1 MTKRLISRWKGLIP
15 WVLSLGIVLFLF
27 LTTDIDA
34 IGQALANADWGRL
47 VVLMAVVT
55 LIAFVADSATL
66 VPLLR
71 RFVAPVTFSEVV
83 RIKGVSYLLN
93 ALNYSLA
100 AGGMAWILHKKHKVP
115 FMRAFSAL
123 VLFFFIDIIAL
134 GALLTGGW
142 LIGRGDLAGAGGIGT
157 SAPFTERVPIVIAIV
172 WGVVFGTWLY
182 WNRKLD
188 FFVFGFFRKWRI
200 FQCFAEI
207 RSLDYLRLV
216 TVRACFI
223 LVYVLM
229 HFLLLPAFDVEIP
242 FWTLVMY
249 SPLITFVQVV
259 PATISGLGAAQ
270 GVMVALFSAHVPAGH
285 GDPAA
290 VIVAYSTVI
299 GPLMML
305 MRLIIG
311 YCFMAAVAREVM
323 PTAEDIEA
331 AQADEEQSSDE
342 GPGEDPVK
350 DEQDDERIAGRTASE
365 GKNPAVSPAADST
378 RVTR

>member
-1 MTKRLISRWKGLIP
+1 MTKKPRARWKGLIP
-15 WVLSLGIVLFLF
+15 WVLSLGIVAFLF
-27 LTTDIDA
+27 FTTDIDA
-34 IGQALANADWGRL
+34 IGKALANADWGRL
-47 VVLMAVVT
+47 IALMGVVT
-55 LIAFVADSATL
+55 LLAFVADSATL

-71 RFVAPVTFSEVV
+71 RFVAPVSFSEVV

-100 AGGMAWILHKKHKVP
+100 AGGMAWIFHRKHQVP

-134 GALLTGGW
+134 GGLLTGGW
-142 LIGRGDLAGAGGIGT
+142 LIGRELMADGAELT
-157 SAPFTERVPIVIAIV
+157 ATAPFTERVPIVIAIV
-172 WGVVFGTWLY
+172 WGVVLGTWLY
-182 WNRKLD
+182 WNRRFD
-188 FFVFGFFRKWRI
+188 FFFFGFFRKWRI
-200 FQCFAEI
+200 FQCFQEV
-207 RSLDYLRLV
+207 RSLDYVRLV
-216 TVRACFI
+216 TVRVAFI

-229 HFLLLPAFDVEIP
+229 HYLLLPTFDVHIP

-270 GVMVALFSAHVPAGH
+270 GVMVALFAAHVPPGH

-305 MRLIIG
+305 MRLVIG
-311 YCFMAAVAREVM
+311 YSFMAAVAKDVL
-323 PTAEDIEA
+323 PTAEDIET
-331 AQADEEQSSDE
+331 AQ
-342 GPGEDPVK
+342 
-350 DEQDDERIAGRTASE
+350 
-365 GKNPAVSPAADST
+365 AADSEPLDASGK
-378 RVTR
+378 RL

>member
-15 WVLSLGIVLFLF
+15 WVLSIGIVLFLF

-34 IGQALANADWGRL
+34 IGNAIANADWGRL
-47 VVLMAVVT
+47 VFLMAVVT

-71 RFVAPVTFSEVV
+71 RFVAPVSFAEVV

-142 LIGRGDLAGAGGIGT
+142 LIGRADLVAPGGA

-182 WNRKLD
+182 WNRKFD
-188 FFVFGFFRKWRI
+188 FFAFGFLRKWRI

-216 TVRACFI
+216 TVRASFI

-229 HFLLLPAFDVEIP
+229 HFLLLPAFDVHIP

-270 GVMVALFSAHVPAGH
+270 GVMVALFAAHVPPGH

-305 MRLIIG
+305 MRLVIG
-311 YCFMAAVAREVM
+311 YSFMAAVTREVM

-331 AQADEEQSSDE
+331 AQADDAVEGELAPTALPSGEVVTDGTKPGSESTEES
-342 GPGEDPVK
+342 
-350 DEQDDERIAGRTASE
+350 
-365 GKNPAVSPAADST
+365 AAT
-378 RVTR
+378 IR

>member
-1 MTKRLISRWKGLIP
+1 MTSPVTDHPRARSRLRWRGLIP
-15 WVLSLGIVLFLF
+15 WVFSLGIVAFLF
-27 LTTDIDA
+27 FTTDIEA
-34 IGQALANADWGRL
+34 IGRALADADWGRL
-47 VVLMAVVT
+47 VAFMALIT
-55 LIAFVADSATL
+55 LLAFVADSATL

-100 AGGMAWILHKKHKVP
+100 AGGMAWIFHKKHQVP

-123 VLFFFIDIIAL
+123 VLFFYIDIIAL
-134 GALLTGGW
+134 GVLLTGGW
-142 LIGRGDLAGAGGIGT
+142 LIGREGFAAGAELVAT
-157 SAPFTERVPIVIAIV
+157 APFTERVPVVIAVV
-172 WGVVFGTWLY
+172 WGVVLGAWVY
-182 WNRKLD
+182 WNRRFD
-188 FFVFGFFRKWRI
+188 FVFFGFFRSWRI
-200 FQCFAEI
+200 FQCFKEI

-216 TVRACFI
+216 TIRALFI

-270 GVMVALFSAHVPAGH
+270 GVMVALFAAHVPPGH

-299 GPLMML
+299 GPLMTL
-305 MRLIIG
+305 MRLVIG
-311 YCFMAAVAREVM
+311 YSFMAAVAKEVL
-323 PTAEDIEA
+323 PTTEDIET
-331 AQADEEQSSDE
+331 AQSD
-342 GPGEDPVK
+342 GP
-350 DEQDDERIAGRTASE
+350 TA
-365 GKNPAVSPAADST
+365 
-378 RVTR
+378 